1 MRRSFLGLLGA
12 VALSLTSSAFA
23 LPLKYNEGSDYVR
36 VHPVQQT
43 TVPAGKVEVLEVF
56 SYGCPACNQFQPV
69 IEQLKQQLPANA
81 QMAFLHASFKPEE
94 SWPVFQRGYFAAQT
108 LGIAEKTHQAIYDAI
123 WKTGELGIVDPN
135 SGGLKRQ
142 QPTINDVAKYYE
154 RLTGVKRA
162 EFLAAANS
170 SATDTKMRLAD
181 AQIEAMR
188 VPGTPC
194 IVVNGKYRVNLDSIR
209 SVEQLVELV
218 KFLVAQESRAAA
230 ATKG

>member
-1 MRRSFLGLLGA
+1 MRRGFLGLLGA
-12 VALSLTSSAFA
+12 AALVFAPNAFA
-23 LPLKYNEGSDYVR
+23 LPLKWVEGTSYVR
-36 VHPVQQT
+36 VNPVQHT
-43 TVPAGKVEVLEVF
+43 TVPAGKIEVLEVF

-94 SWPVFQRGYFAAQT
+94 SWPVFQRGYFAAQS
-108 LGIAEKTHQAIYDAI
+108 LGIAEKAHQGIYDAI

-142 QPTINDVAKYYE
+142 QPTINDVAKSYE

-162 EFLAAANS
+162 DFLAAANS

-181 AQIEAMR
+181 AQIQAMH

-194 IVVNGKYRVNLDSIR
+194 IVINGKYRVNLDSVR
-209 SVEQLVELV
+209 SVEELVELV
-218 KFLVAQESRAAA
+218 KFLVAQESR
-230 ATKG
+230 GG

>member
-1 MRRSFLGLLGA
+1 MRRGFLGLLGTA
-12 VALSLTSSAFA
+12 ALVVASSAFA
-23 LPLKYNEGSDYVR
+23 LPLKWVEGTNYVR
-36 VHPVQQT
+36 VNPVQHT
-43 TVPAGKVEVLEVF
+43 TVPAGKIEVLEVF

-69 IEQLKQQLPANA
+69 IEQLQKQLPANA

-94 SWPVFQRGYFAAQT
+94 SWPVFQRAYFAAQS
-108 LGIAEKTHQAIYDAI
+108 LGVAEKAHQAIYDSI

-142 QPTINDVAKYYE
+142 QPTINDVAKRYE
-154 RLTGVKRA
+154 RLTGVKQA
-162 EFLAAANS
+162 DFLAAANS

-209 SVEQLVELV
+209 SVDELVDLV
-218 KFLVAQESRAAA
+218 KFLVAQESR
-230 ATKG
+230 GR

>member
-1 MRRSFLGLLGA
+1 MRRGFLALLGA
-12 VALSLTSSAFA
+12 VALCLTSSAFA
-23 LPLKYNEGSDYVR
+23 LPLKWNEGRDYVR
-36 VHPVQQT
+36 VNPIQRT

-69 IEQLKQQLPANA
+69 IEQLKKELPANA

-94 SWPVFQRGYFAAQT
+94 SWPVFQRAYIAAQT
-108 LGIAEKTHQAIYDAI
+108 LGVAEKAHQGMYDAI
-123 WKTGELGIVDPN
+123 WKIGEIGIIDPN

-142 QPTINDVAKYYE
+142 QPTINDVAKSYE

-170 SATDTKMRLAD
+170 SATDTKMRAAD

-194 IVVNGKYRVNLDSIR
+194 IVINGKYRVNLDSVR
-209 SVEQLVELV
+209 SVEELVDMV
-218 KFLVAQESRAAA
+218 KFLVAQESKA
-230 ATKG
+230 G